1 MKKSIKISDLEL
13 NEGQVPGLPRNPRFI
28 RDDRFEALKKSIS
41 DAPEMLELR
50 ELLVYPSKDGK
61 FVVVGGNMRLR
72 ACRELGFDEIPCKVI
87 GKDVDI
93 RKLREYA
100 IKDNNE
106 FGQNDFDILASDWDV
121 EELKDFGLDSNFL
134 NDAEWD
140 KLPTDGVDA
149 GDPQNS
155 ENFEYDTLKVLVP
168 KEESEHILDSVREAV
183 TKAVEKWTTVQVK

>member
-87 GKDVDI
+87 GKDVDV

-106 FGQNDFDILASDWDV
+106 FCQNDFDILASDWDV

-140 KLPTDGVDA
+140 KLPTEGVDA

-183 TKAVEKWTTVQVK
+183 TRTRCASGIYARG

>member
-87 GKDVDI
+87 GKDVDV

-140 KLPTDGVDA
+140 KLPTEGVDA

>member
-87 GKDVDI
+87 GKDVDV

>member
-87 GKDVDI
+87 GKDVDV

-134 NDAEWD
+134 NDSEWD
-140 KLPTDGVDA
+140 KLPTEGVDA

>member
-28 RDDRFEALKKSIS
+28 RDDRFEALKKSRP

-87 GKDVDI
+87 GKDVDV

-140 KLPTDGVDA
+140 KLPTEGVDA

>member
-50 ELLVYPSKDGK
+50 ELLVYPSKGGK

-87 GKDVDI
+87 GKDVDV

-134 NDAEWD
+134 NDSEWD
-140 KLPTDGVDA
+140 KLPTEGVDA

>member
-1 MKKSIKISDLEL
+1 MKKNIKISDLEL

-87 GKDVDI
+87 GKDVDV

-140 KLPTDGVDA
+140 KLPTEGVDA

>member
-61 FVVVGGNMRLR
+61 FVVVGWNMRLR

-87 GKDVDI
+87 GKDVDV

-140 KLPTDGVDA
+140 KLPTEGVDA

>member
-1 MKKSIKISDLEL
+1 MKKSVKISDLEL

-87 GKDVDI
+87 GKDVDV